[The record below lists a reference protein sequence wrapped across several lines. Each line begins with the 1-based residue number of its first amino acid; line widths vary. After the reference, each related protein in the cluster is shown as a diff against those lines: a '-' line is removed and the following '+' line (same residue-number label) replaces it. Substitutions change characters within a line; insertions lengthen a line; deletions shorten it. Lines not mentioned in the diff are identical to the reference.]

1 MDLYQATSCPQQ
13 RARNVMERSMY
24 SKVSVVASLAT
35 VTGLLQG
42 ANPKFNHAFHRDLV
56 ARTTVATICQTRA
69 KRVVVQHDT
78 LMHAHCQEAMIC
90 SDNRH
95 GFLCAVHSIPPA
107 IHTTA
112 SESVLPRAN
121 VRNSGIVAVES
132 LLLPGVVDIVYVLHM
147 TFPPSMAPAVCDKVM
162 VQRLSSL
169 RHIAAFATPVGLRW
183 LNAFLPR

>member
-1 MDLYQATSCPQQ
+1 MDLYQATSCPKQ
-13 RARNVMERSMY
+13 RARNVVERSMY

-42 ANPKFNHAFHRDLV
+42 ANPKFNHAFHRDV
-56 ARTTVATICQTRA
+56 VTRTTVATICQTRA

-95 GFLCAVHSIPPA
+95 GFLCAVHSIPSA